1 MRSFYGAILILPLL
15 AAAQKPPIP
24 AIGESIEVSIVNV
37 DVFVTTKDG
46 QRVHGLTQNDFE
58 VFENGVRQPITNFAE
73 YEENVGRAS
82 ARPDEAPK
90 DDGLKPV
97 LHSPRTVILFFD
109 RFYLPKFRNDP
120 FFASLRKLMHD
131 TVRPGDK
138 AMIVSWNRGVMLTIQ
153 PFTDSLPALDRALDA
168 VETLS
173 SKPIL
178 DRTSETRAII
188 QFTQS
193 MDDWATMNGLSSNGA
208 SLADMELQS
217 IAEREKFD
225 LEHKIRTINALIRSI
240 AAAEGKKI
248 MFLATHRLSRDAG
261 AEHYYAVPNKA
272 NIPFEVKIFLDM
284 RPLVKKMEEA
294 ANANGV
300 TIYPVFPEG
309 LQVTQKVAR
318 VDEAQMSVE
327 ADEDSNYL
335 DYRVLSNETPMLTEI
350 AEETGGL
357 TAWGSTDIVN
367 LLPRIQEDL
376 HSYYSLAYRL
386 KGSGTDNARNIV
398 VKVKNPALTVR
409 SRREFMEKSD
419 VTRMEDRVIAALFGN
434 PPSVGT
440 VPLHVALGKR
450 KPHGKQYV
458 LPVTVHI
465 PIAALTSLPQGNQ
478 YAGAFSVYFAWGGT
492 VGGLSDTTHETR
504 TYRIPAA
511 EIEKAKSGHLT
522 YQIDLNADQRTTR
535 VALGV
540 IDEVSKEFALRL
552 IELRP

>member
-1 MRSFYGAILILPLL
+1 MRSTIPAMRMRTFYGAILLLPFL
-15 AAAQKPPIP
+15 ASAQKPPIP
-24 AIGESIEVSIVNV
+24 AIGAAIEVSIVNV

-58 VFENGVRQPITNFAE
+58 IFENRVKQPITNFAE
-73 YEENVGRAS
+73 YVGS
-82 ARPDEAPK
+82 ATGETAAPSANTSA
-90 DDGLKPV
+90 PAIA
-97 LHSPRTVILFFD
+97 PPQERTVILFFD
-109 RFYLPKFRNDP
+109 RFYLPRFHNDP
-120 FFASLRKLMHD
+120 FFASIKKLVHD
-131 TVRPGDK
+131 TVRPADR
-138 AMIVSWNRGVMLTIQ
+138 AMVVTWNRGVLLTVQ
-153 PFTDSLPALDRALDA
+153 DFTDSLPKLDRAIDA
-168 VETLS
+168 VAKLS

-178 DRTSETRAII
+178 DRTSETAAMIA
-188 QFTQS
+188 FTQS
-193 MDDWATMNGLSSNGA
+193 MDDVATANGVSNVGA
-208 SLADMELQS
+208 SLADLELQS
-217 IAEREKFD
+217 VAEREKFD
-225 LEHKIRTINALIRSI
+225 LEHKIRTINGLIRSI

-248 MFLATHRLSRDAG
+248 LLLATHRLSRDAG
-261 AEHYYAVPNKA
+261 GEHYYATAGKQI
-272 NIPFEVKIFLDM
+272 IPSETRIFLDM
-284 RPLVKKMEEA
+284 RPIVKKMEET

-309 LQVTQKVAR
+309 LQVKSSEGPSAGPSVA
-318 VDEAQMSVE
+318 
-327 ADEDSNYL
+327 
-335 DYRVLSNETPMLTEI
+335 DYQTLSNETPMLTEI
-350 AEETGGL
+350 AQETGGL
-357 TAWGSTDIVN
+357 TAWGSADIVK
-367 LLPRIQEDL
+367 LLPRVQEDL
-376 HSYYSLAYRL
+376 DSYYSLAYRVQN
-386 KGSGTDNARNIV
+386 SGADKARNIV

-419 VTRMEDRVIAALFGN
+419 VTRMEDRVIAALFRN

-440 VPLHVALGKR
+440 VPLQVALGQR
-450 KPHGKQYV
+450 KPHGKQYL

-511 EIEKAKSGHLT
+511 EMEKAKSGHLT
-522 YQIDLNADQRTTR
+522 YQIDLNADQRTQR